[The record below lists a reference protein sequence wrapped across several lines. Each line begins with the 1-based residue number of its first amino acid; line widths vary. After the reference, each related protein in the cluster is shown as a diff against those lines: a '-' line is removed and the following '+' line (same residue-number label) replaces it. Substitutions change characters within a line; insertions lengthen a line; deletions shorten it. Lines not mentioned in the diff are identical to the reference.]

1 MAGKISEWEW
11 QSGEVRALRFRIS
24 GLGFGLLFL
33 FLFLFIPFIPI
44 SFPRTGFLP
53 EVFPKA
59 SEVAERVGFRN
70 AKGSPPQSLS
80 LNY

>member
-24 GLGFGLLFL
+24 GLGFGLL